1 MPAATPEATL
11 AHLDHQAD
19 VNALLADYRRSR
31 EQLGTV
37 RRDLVAI
44 RETASSPDRT
54 VTATVGSQG
63 ALRDLTISPDA
74 YRRHRPDE
82 LAKLVLT
89 TVSEASQAASRAAE
103 RALAPV
109 LPERVGSDSVLAGT
123 GDLSDRD
130 LLPGAEAV
138 DRGRNE
144 DGDAA
149 SRGADEDDS
158 FDAVSW
164 LRPGGWSGS
173 GEGNGR

>member
-1 MPAATPEATL
+1 M
-11 AHLDHQAD
+11 AHMDHQAD

-82 LAKLVLT
+82 LARLVLT

-103 RALAPV
+103 LALAPV

-130 LLPGAEAV
+130 LLPGPDACGR
-138 DRGRNE
+138 DRNE
-144 DGDAA
+144 GAAA
-149 SRGADEDDS
+149 SGGTSEDDS

-164 LRPGGWSGS
+164 LRPGGWSTS
-173 GEGNGR
+173 GERSGR